1 MASSDIDDF
10 EDELLALA
18 GDGSSGEEDNGP
30 ANKSKSNSG
39 SPAQRGSGK
48 STSKKGKKTSRT
60 QNDSEEEGEASSRH
74 SSPDSLQSAPMDE
87 SDSESDSG
95 PTFHDD
101 GDRYPLEGKFMNSS
115 DKAAIM
121 AMSEIE
127 REQKLAERAQEVE
140 RDRQNR
146 ALRQLLKSRENE
158 TKKQDKKRKAGA
170 ADLQDDQR
178 KTARQRTK
186 LGGGKV
192 GEASTGIDSL
202 KRARAEKNDRQRR
215 REEDKE
221 RNKGHSTAR
230 DSYSDVDADGDS
242 EVEWDDKPKN
252 KKSKSPD
259 VRDAQPAELVD
270 VQRVRVGRSS
280 FAQVCFYPG
289 FDEAITGTYVRISVG
304 LDEKTGSNIYRM
316 GLIKGFV
323 EDRPYAV
330 ENANGK
336 LFKTTQYVR
345 AAHGKS
351 ERNWPFIS
359 CSDSPF
365 TEAEWNRYQQ
375 TCKVEGVRLPT
386 KPELIQKIQDINGLI
401 HRSWTEAE
409 LQEKLTKS
417 GALLQKFLPIERNRL
432 NGLIKEA
439 RANGNQVKEDQY
451 QKELEA
457 LEGPKLAYSTSLK
470 PSPRKSATA
479 PGQSQQERLAILN
492 RQNRAKNAEEVRQAQ
507 INERR
512 AARRIEAA
520 VARGEE
526 VVEDHSRRLKTRAKF
541 KHDVADAYG
550 ANTEERSGTNTPAIN
565 TPNIAAKTPITSI
578 PSLVKLQSERKGIPT
593 LRRPLMDDEIIGSI
607 DLGIDLDLEI

>member
-1 MASSDIDDF
+1 MPSSEVSDQFDQ
-10 EDELLALA
+10 ELLALA
-18 GDGSSGEEDNGP
+18 GDASSAEEDNVP
-30 ANKSKSNSG
+30 SATKSRSG
-39 SPAQRGSGK
+39 SPARRMSGK
-48 STSKKGKKTSRT
+48 SSTKKGKKMSRRNT
-60 QNDSEEEGEASSRH
+60 DSEEEGEASSGQ
-74 SSPDSLQSAPMDE
+74 SSPNSLRSAPMDE
-87 SDSESDSG
+87 SDSESDAG

-101 GDRYPLEGKFMNSS
+101 VDRYPLEGKFMDAQ

-121 AMSEIE
+121 AMNEMQ

-146 ALRQLLKSRENE
+146 ALRQLLKSRETE

-170 ADLQDDQR
+170 ADLADDQR

-202 KRARAEKNDRQRR
+202 KKARAEKNDRQRR
-215 REEDKE
+215 RDEDKE
-221 RNKGHSTAR
+221 RNRGRGTRS
-230 DSYSDVDADGDS
+230 DYSDGDADGDS
-242 EVEWDDKPKN
+242 EVEWDDKPRNKN
-252 KKSKSPD
+252 SKSPD

-270 VQRVRVGRSS
+270 IQRVRVGRSS

-304 LDEKTGSNIYRM
+304 QDDKTGNNIYRM
-316 GLIKGFV
+316 GLVKGFV
-323 EDRPYAV
+323 EDRPYAI
-330 ENANGK
+330 ENSNGK

-345 AAHGKS
+345 AAHGKA

-359 CSDSPF
+359 CSDQPF
-365 TEAEWNRYQQ
+365 TEAEWNRYKQ
-375 TCKVEGVRLPT
+375 TCLVEGVPLPT
-386 KPELIQKIQDINGLI
+386 KPKLIQKVQDINALI

-417 GALLQKFLPIERNRL
+417 GALIQKFLPIERNRL

-439 RANGNQVKEDQY
+439 KANGNDAKVEQY
-451 QKELEA
+451 QQELDA
-457 LEGPKLAYSTSLK
+457 LEVPKLAYGTSLR
-470 PSPRKSATA
+470 PSPKKSSVA
-479 PGQSQQERLAILN
+479 PGMSQQDRLALLN

-512 AARRIEAA
+512 AARKIQAA

-526 VVEDHSRRLKTRAKF
+526 VAEDHSRRLKTRAKF
-541 KHDVADAYG
+541 KHDVADAYVEG
-550 ANTEERSGTNTPAIN
+550 QSGTNKISAASTPKL
-565 TPNIAAKTPITSI
+565 AADKPTTPIPT
-578 PSLVKLQSERKGIPT
+578 LVKMQTEKKGIPT
-593 LRRPLMDDEIIGSI
+593 FRRPLMDDEIIGAM
-607 DLGIDLDLEI
+607 DLGIDIDIV